1 MCRGGFLHNRGNKL
15 QNTRKLFWIGALL
28 AAFMPA
34 VSAQTDTAKIH
45 VGTVH
50 LDFDKSTASSAFTH
64 LTGHVK
70 ITSEDYDLYAADIK
84 LYSVPGSKTDAAGIQ
99 RAVAEGGATPGSQ
112 IIAHIRRPLQSEEFE
127 IDSDRAVYLPDH
139 SRPSGGSMK
148 FTGHVKVIT
157 KSGFLA
163 EPSVLTTETA
173 TVLLGAGSEYPAV
186 DTGPGHLTL
195 TPAQ

>member
-1 MCRGGFLHNRGNKL
+1 M
-15 QNTRKLFWIGALL
+15 GALL
-28 AAFMPA
+28 TALMPA
-34 VSAQTDTAKIH
+34 LYAQTDTTKIH
-45 VGTVH
+45 IGTVH
-50 LDFDKSTASSAFTH
+50 LDFDKSKSDPAFTD
-64 LTGHVK
+64 LIGHVK
-70 ITSEDYDLYAADIK
+70 ITSDNYDLYAADIK
-84 LYSVPGSKTDAAGIQ
+84 LYSAPGSKTQTSDIQSGIQ

-112 IIAHIRRPLQSEEFE
+112 VIAHIRQPLQSEEFE

-139 SRPSGGSMK
+139 SRPSGGTMK

-163 EPSVLTTETA
+163 EPSVLTTDTA

>member
-1 MCRGGFLHNRGNKL
+1 M
-15 QNTRKLFWIGALL
+15 QNTRKILNTRPFLLAGALL
-28 AAFMPA
+28 TALLSG
-34 VSAQTDTAKIH
+34 VYAQTDAAKIH
-45 VGTVH
+45 IGTVH
-50 LDFDKSTASSAFTH
+50 LDFDKSTGSPAFTD

-70 ITSEDYDLYAADIK
+70 ITSDDYDLYAADIK
-84 LYSVPGSKTDAAGIQ
+84 LYSAPGSKTGASGVQSGIQ

-112 IIAHIRRPLQSEEFE
+112 VIAHIRQPLQSEDFE
-127 IDSDRAVYLPDH
+127 INSDRAVYLPDH
-139 SRPSGGSMK
+139 TRPSGGTMK

-163 EPSVLTTETA
+163 EPSVLTTDTA

-186 DTGPGHLTL
+186 QTGPGHLTL